1 MSVKGIE
8 TMKPV
13 IIKNIKIGEGK
24 PTVCVPIV
32 EADEEA
38 VLEACRRIK
47 ETDAEMIEWRADQFA
62 GYRNE
67 EEVLAVLAKLREA
80 YPEKP
85 LLFTMRSDK
94 EGGQAVL
101 DDYQYLTLNQ
111 AVIRSGNADLVD
123 VELSRGEEIAK
134 QLLKNAHLHSLH
146 VILSAHCF
154 DETPEDA
161 IMIETVR
168 KMNELGADICKLA
181 VMPKDKEDVV
191 RLLLITEQLSRDFQD
206 VPIVTMSMSG
216 LGLISRI
223 SGEVSGSAITFGS
236 LGKPSAPG
244 QIELQELQDLLAK
257 VHEGMLEAEG

>member
-1 MSVKGIE
+1 
-8 TMKPV
+8 MKPV

-24 PTVCVPIV
+24 PKVCVPIV
-32 EADEEA
+32 EADEA
-38 VLEACRRIK
+38 AILEACRRIS
-47 ETDAEMIEWRADQFA
+47 ETDADMIEWRADMYA
-62 GYRNE
+62 NYAKE
-67 EEVLAVLAKLREA
+67 EDVLSVLASLRQA
-80 YPEKP
+80 YPDKP
-85 LLFTMRSDK
+85 LLFTLRSDT
-94 EGGQAVL
+94 EGGQAKL

-111 AVIRSGNADLVD
+111 AVVRSGNADLVD

-146 VILSAHCF
+146 VLLSAHYF

-161 IMIETVR
+161 
-168 KMNELGADICKLA
+168 KMVDTIRQMTELGADICKLA

-191 RLLLITEQLSRDFQD
+191 RLLLITEQLSRDYQD

-223 SGEVSGSAITFGS
+223 SGEVSGSVITFGS

-257 VHEGMLEAEG
+257 VHEGMVEAEG